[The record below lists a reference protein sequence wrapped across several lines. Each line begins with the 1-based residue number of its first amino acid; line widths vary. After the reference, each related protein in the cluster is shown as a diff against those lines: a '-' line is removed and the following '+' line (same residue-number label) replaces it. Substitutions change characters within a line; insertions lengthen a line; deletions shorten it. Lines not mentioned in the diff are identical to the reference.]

1 MKEKVGFHFSPGTAT
16 LMHQPTHLLSPKF
29 NCRNPYFSF
38 RPHLLPMGC
47 CLGTAAATNHP
58 QPDVSKLKTRPA
70 AASPPPAFEEET
82 VKEVLSETPIVPK
95 NPSPS
100 KTAPL
105 NVDHPKI
112 LQSEEGKS
120 ESGGV
125 DLTKTPTEEIQEND
139 SEMYSYSESFS
150 AATTATVADKKE
162 EIEMDEDGE
171 VTQKVKNRSPPAK
184 RVPRKRPA
192 VSSGELAGRK
202 DRAIRPSA
210 RRQTIPSPERKA
222 QLPSRTT
229 TNAQRH
235 RNVGPSNDSRRELSA
250 RRSRSPAVRGE
261 AGQRRKVRERSP
273 AEKSSDIVP
282 ANVVE
287 SEGKGTVEKVE
298 EGGASPEP
306 QTSESL
312 ENPLVSLECFIFL

>member
-1 MKEKVGFHFSPGTAT
+1 
-16 LMHQPTHLLSPKF
+16 
-29 NCRNPYFSF
+29 
-38 RPHLLPMGC
+38 MGC
-47 CLGTAAATNHP
+47 CLGTAAATNHLQPP
-58 QPDVSKLKTRPA
+58 QLKAQPT
-70 AASPPPAFEEET
+70 AASLPPAFEEET

-100 KTAPL
+100 KTAPV
-105 NVDHPKI
+105 NHPEI
-112 LQSEEGKS
+112 LQSEEGKI
-120 ESGGV
+120 ESGADGGV
-125 DLTKTPTEEIQEND
+125 DLTKTPTGEIQEND

-150 AATTATVADKKE
+150 AATTATVADKKD
-162 EIEMDEDGE
+162 EIEMDEDDE

-192 VSSGELAGRK
+192 VSSGELTGRK

-210 RRQTIPSPERKA
+210 RRQTIPSPEKKA

-235 RNVGPSNDSRRELSA
+235 RNVGPSNDSRREVSG

-261 AGQRRKVRERSP
+261 AGQRREVRARSP
-273 AEKSSDIVP
+273 AEKSSDIIP
-282 ANVVE
+282 AKVVE
-287 SEGKGTVEKVE
+287 NEGKGMVE